1 MIKHIKGLFTL
12 AMNDPLRRFALHV
25 TIKLPQMRV
34 RTAAILFLITGL
46 LIAGASCFHSSSG
59 GVVADLPD
67 EVSYNF
73 DIRPILSDK
82 CFKCHGP
89 DANHREAHLRLD
101 IQDSAYAPL
110 KVTRGAFAIVPGKP
124 DQSELLKRV
133 GSTDATFQMP
143 PPDSHLGALTVRE
156 TKIFEKWIKQGARYE
171 RHWAFTVP
179 VKQPLPRPTDKHWV
193 RNEIDYFILDKLDKM
208 GLTPN
213 EEADRERLLKRVS
226 LDITGLPPSLQ
237 RMDVLLAD
245 NSDKAYEKIVDE
257 LLNTPQYGE
266 KMAVHWM
273 DIARYADSYGYQD
286 DNIRTQWPWRDWVIH
301 AFNENMPYNQFLT
314 WQIAGDML
322 PAANKEQ
329 ILATGFF
336 RNHKYTEEGGVVP
349 EEYRMEYLIDKTKTY
364 GKGILGVTIEC
375 AQCHD
380 HKYDPF
386 AQKDYYSLLAFF
398 NNTKEVGYEGDVG
411 MSKPAKMPIMTINDS
426 DLHATLAFL
435 HKKDTATMMVSVM
448 GERDTVRPT
457 YVLSRGRYDAPAAEV
472 RPAGLPAVMTY
483 DTMQYPRNRMGLA
496 QWTVSLKNPLTARV
510 FVNQVWQ
517 EFFGKGIVK
526 SSGDFGMQGDL
537 PSNPALLDW
546 LAADFMEHGWNIKRL
561 VKQIVLSSTYRQSAK
576 LTPEKLEKDPEN
588 TYLSRGPRNRLS
600 AEFIRDLVLSSS
612 GLLNDIIGGPSVK
625 PYQPKG
631 LWETATSGRG
641 VLATYRQDHHDSLYR
656 RGLYTFIKL
665 TVPPPSMGLFDASN
679 RDQCEVR
686 RLRTNTPL
694 QALAMM
700 NDPMVLE
707 ASRVLAQK
715 LELESSAG
723 KGKNGDAD
731 GNDKN
736 GNANDKIG
744 KAFRLIV
751 CRKPSAKEL
760 GILEEYYSNQLREFN
775 DRKGEAA
782 KALHVGEYPM
792 DKTVDE
798 ASCAAL
804 MRVIV
809 TLYNLEE
816 TITKS

>member
-1 MIKHIKGLFTL
+1 MK
-12 AMNDPLRRFALHV
+12 
-25 TIKLPQMRV
+25 V
-34 RTAAILFLITGL
+34 RSTAIFILIIVF
-46 LIAGASCFHSSSG
+46 LIAGASCLHLSSERN
-59 GVVADLPD
+59 ATAIPD
-67 EVSYNF
+67 VVSYNF

-101 IQDSAYAPL
+101 IPDSAYAPL
-110 KVTRGAFAIVPGKP
+110 KVTTGAFAIVPGKP

-133 GSTDATFQMP
+133 GSSDATYRMP
-143 PPDSHLGALTVRE
+143 PPDAHLGSLTHQE
-156 TKIFEKWIKQGARYE
+156 EKLFEKWIKQGARYE
-171 RHWAFTVP
+171 RHWAFTPP
-179 VKQPLPRPTDKHWV
+179 VKPALPQPKDKQWP
-193 RNEIDYFILDKLDKM
+193 RNEIDYFILDKLDRI
-208 GLTPN
+208 GLSPN
-213 EEADRERLLKRVS
+213 EEADKERLLKRVC

-237 RMDVLLAD
+237 QMDAFMAD
-245 NSDKAYEKIVDE
+245 NTDGAYEKIVDE
-257 LLNTPQYGE
+257 LLRMPQYGE

-301 AFNENMPYNQFLT
+301 AFNENMPYNQFIT
-314 WQIAGDML
+314 WQIAGDMI
-322 PAANKEQ
+322 PGANKEQ

-349 EEYRMEYLIDKTKTY
+349 EEYRIEYLIDKTKTY
-364 GKGILGVTIEC
+364 GKGILGLTIEC

-398 NNTKEVGYEGDVG
+398 NNTKEVGYEGDVSV
-411 MSKPAKMPIMTINDS
+411 SKPAKMPNLHISDS
-426 DLHATLAFL
+426 DLHSMLGFL
-435 HKKDTATMMVSVM
+435 NKKDTGALMVSVM
-448 GERDTVRPT
+448 GERDTLRKT
-457 YVLSRGRYDAPAAEV
+457 FVLSRGRYDAPAAEV
-472 RPAGLPAVMTY
+472 RPAAIPAVMPF
-483 DTMQYPRNRMGLA
+483 DTTVFPRNRMGLA
-496 QWTVSLKNPLTARV
+496 AWTVSPKNPLTARV

-526 SSGDFGMQGDL
+526 SAGDFGMQGDL

-546 LAADFMEHGWNIKRL
+546 LAADFMEQGWNIKRL
-561 VKQIVLSSTYRQSAK
+561 VKQIVLSATYRQSAK
-576 LTPEKLEKDPEN
+576 ETPEKLAKDPEN
-588 TYLSRGPRNRLS
+588 TYLARGPRNRLD
-600 AEFIRDLVLSSS
+600 AEFVRDLVLSSS
-612 GLLNDIIGGPSVK
+612 GLLNNTIGGPSVK

-631 LWETATSGRG
+631 LWEIASSGRG

-715 LELESSAG
+715 LETGSGPE
-723 KGKNGDAD
+723 
-731 GNDKN
+731 
-736 GNANDKIG
+736 NDKIT

-751 CRKPSAKEL
+751 CRKPSDKEL
-760 GILEEYYSNQLREFN
+760 KILEEYYADQLKQFKEGKENAGKSLR
-775 DRKGEAA
+775 
-782 KALHVGEYPM
+782 VGEYPF
-792 DKTVDE
+792 DKTVKADQ
-798 ASCAAL
+798 CAAL
-804 MRVIV
+804 MRVIS

-816 TITKS
+816 TITKT